1 MNANCH
7 RSTESTGSLLGV
19 YSMITSQNLMSYVPK
34 YVTTS
39 KLLVEVPVWHLVI
52 LINQMVGDDMTVEES
67 VLVFLTNAIFGAL
80 VRTGWI

>member
-1 MNANCH
+1 
-7 RSTESTGSLLGV
+7 
-19 YSMITSQNLMSYVPK
+19 MITSQNLMSYVPK

-67 VLVFLTNAIFGAL
+67 PFAFLTNAIFGAL